1 MWGVGIFHDVLIDVS
16 CSSRACRP
24 LRRLSW
30 CPQRSSER
38 SRASKGPLRDCQLD
52 DWSCCEL
59 GRMWS
64 WRERMIT
71 VYQAIKL
78 YVWYPISFKYWR
90 NKSRKNRNK
99 KIDQIETKYIY
110 FVLLWFALCFM
121 LLLLFLTKTD
131 HYEWTVKWK
140 SGLFDWGLPYCLTVI
155 VSRG

>member
-1 MWGVGIFHDVLIDVS
+1 MYTTIIIMWGVGIFHDVLIDVS
-16 CSSRACRP
+16 CSSRACHP
-24 LRRLSW
+24 LRRQSW

-99 KIDQIETKYIY
+99 KIDQIETKYTLSCY
-110 FVLLWFALCFM
+110 DLLFVLCCYFYFWPKLTIM
-121 LLLLFLTKTD
+121 NGLLNGSLDYLIEV
-131 HYEWTVKWK
+131 YCTV
-140 SGLFDWGLPYCLTVI
+140 
-155 VSRG
+155 